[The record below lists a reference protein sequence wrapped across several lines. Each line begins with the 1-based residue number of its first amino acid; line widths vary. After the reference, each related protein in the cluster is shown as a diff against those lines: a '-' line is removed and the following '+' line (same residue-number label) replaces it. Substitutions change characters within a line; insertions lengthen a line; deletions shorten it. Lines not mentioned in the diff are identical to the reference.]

1 LDARSGW
8 VQVVI
13 AISLW
18 AIGAHA
24 RELRSILAGSA
35 IATRCR
41 RIQIVVRFAKNAAD
55 AAVGPERA
63 SDIHRPNII
72 RRVVVDAVSLYGILD
87 VRNIPNVTS
96 SRGANS
102 VCDRSGKIARST
114 VETTRRWPP
123 VVVVFSTSA
132 VDALDLASITIP
144 SYVAVL
150 TCCCWVFVMI
160 KPTGNTLIAFAEE

>member
-1 LDARSGW
+1 MLALRTSSAVCGASRSEHPDTALDARSGW
-8 VQVVI
+8 VQIVI

-132 VDALDLASITIP
+132 VSRYIR
-144 SYVAVL
+144 SVL
-150 TCCCWVFVMI
+150 GSLYT
-160 KPTGNTLIAFAEE
+160 KQS